1 MAFDPFDDPK
11 TKEQQEKRR
20 LRKEKE
26 MDDLR
31 KVLGTPEGERVLW
44 RILKKTKFFDS
55 SWTGNSTTFY
65 NEGMRE
71 VGRLLLAEI
80 AEASPERVGKFFEQA
95 FKKEIE

>member
-31 KVLGTPEGERVLW
+31 KVLGTTEGERVLW
-44 RILKKTKFFDS
+44 
-55 SWTGNSTTFY
+55 
-65 NEGMRE
+65 
-71 VGRLLLAEI
+71 
-80 AEASPERVGKFFEQA
+80 
-95 FKKEIE
+95 